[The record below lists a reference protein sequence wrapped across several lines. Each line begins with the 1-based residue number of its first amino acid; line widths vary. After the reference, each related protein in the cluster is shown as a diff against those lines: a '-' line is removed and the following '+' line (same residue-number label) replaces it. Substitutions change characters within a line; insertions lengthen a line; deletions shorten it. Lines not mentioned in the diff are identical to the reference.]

1 MNIVF
6 NFRKPAVLRPVLVA
20 PVLVLIAA
28 LTAGC
33 SSAGSEAR
41 GHVSVVAATS
51 VWGDVARQVAGR
63 LAGTKVSVK
72 AIISNPSAD
81 PHSYEV
87 DPRDE
92 LAIKRADVI
101 IENGG
106 GYDDFMGKLRS
117 AAGADGS
124 VLDAVRI
131 SGKQPVHGD
140 LNEHVWYDFPTVQ
153 RVAARIASVL
163 AAKDPA
169 DAATFRGNAAAFG
182 TSLRRLEAG
191 TAVLRQRYGG
201 TAVAITEP
209 VPLYLL
215 AACGLVNRT
224 PEAFSSAV
232 EDEQDV
238 AVRVLQ
244 QTKQLFS
251 QHRVRVL
258 VYNAQ
263 TTGAQTG
270 QVISAARAAGVP
282 VVPVTETL
290 PAGLG
295 YLPWMAKNLDALTA
309 ALSGTSR

>member
-1 MNIVF
+1 
-6 NFRKPAVLRPVLVA
+6 
-20 PVLVLIAA
+20 
-28 LTAGC
+28 
-33 SSAGSEAR
+33 
-41 GHVSVVAATS
+41 
-51 VWGDVARQVAGR
+51 
-63 LAGTKVSVK
+63 
-72 AIISNPSAD
+72 
-81 PHSYEV
+81 
-87 DPRDE
+87 
-92 LAIKRADVI
+92 
-101 IENGG
+101 
-106 GYDDFMGKLRS
+106 
-117 AAGADGS
+117 
-124 VLDAVRI
+124 
-131 SGKQPVHGD
+131 
-140 LNEHVWYDFPTVQ
+140 VQ

-169 DAATFRGNAAAFG
+169 DAATFRANAAAFG
-182 TSLRRLEAG
+182 TSLRRLEAR